1 MKNIRHLS
9 LGVFLA
15 LAQLAYGQF
24 SAQLTEASKPLV
36 EGVPEVAVVRLQT
49 LLKQNLS
56 EADWRAAAEKLL
68 EAMVTANQTADAFD
82 LLADPRL
89 RQSPSASFWRAQLLA
104 RSQREAEALPVYRQI
119 AADSNSSL
127 RMDALFGAA
136 EMLRALG
143 RTDEAL
149 QSFSELFRDPKWKV
163 RTQLRAA
170 ELYLDK
176 PDPVNARRL
185 LEKMQPATTA
195 EKRERHFLRGRLE
208 MALHRPDRAIT
219 IFESVLKNPE
229 GATHETLTSALFALA
244 DAHLQLKT
252 PETGDDAL
260 ENFIEHR
267 PSDVDLAR
275 VFAKLDELYRAERKP
290 SRAELDRW
298 TRDPAEPRRAF
309 AQWYLARFD
318 LRLGRRDRALEY
330 FAALRRTRPQLPIL
344 ASAFLEFAK
353 LELEDR
359 HFEEALAILNDARSL
374 RPEPAA
380 LDRVNLLTAQTQYH
394 AKRFDAATAGFEQI
408 GRSDDSTLA
417 SLAMFNAALSWLQK
431 GDEARFLANAEE
443 FGNKTKDEKSG
454 ADLRL
459 EAGLMEAA
467 RGDSRAADS
476 LRNFLRD
483 FPGAERA
490 SEAWVALAELAF
502 HATPPQID
510 EARKDLARAAESKS
524 TPAAQERA
532 DYLTIWLEDATLGGE
547 AKVIELAKRFIQQHE
562 SSSLVASARMKL
574 GEMYYRAEDF
584 ANAETQFELLT
595 EQNSTG
601 AFTERALFFAGE
613 SAMAS
618 MAAQSLDRALVL
630 FDRVVQLNG
639 ELKWAARN
647 EQAVIERK
655 LGKPQDA
662 LVLYDEVLNG
672 AARFGEKRE
681 AICGKG
687 DIFFELAAT
696 DPQNYQRAIEA
707 YDKLASDKD
716 APAHWRNQALFKK
729 GLCLEK
735 KADRTAALASF
746 YTVIDEGM
754 RPDRP
759 HEFFW
764 FYKAGFNAGQL
775 LEADA
780 KWESAAAVYE
790 KLAAASGT
798 RSDEARDR
806 LDRLRLEHFLRQE

>member
-1 MKNIRHLS
+1 MKNLRPIG

-15 LAQLAYGQF
+15 LAQLAHGQF
-24 SAQLTEASKPLV
+24 SAQLAEASKPLT
-36 EGVPEVAVVRLQT
+36 EGVPEVAVGRLQT

-56 EADWRAAAEKLL
+56 EPDWRAVAERLL
-68 EAMVTANQTADAFD
+68 QAMVAANRTADAFN

-89 RQSPSASFWRAQLLA
+89 RQSSSASFWRAQLLA
-104 RSQREAEALPVYRQI
+104 TSHHEAEALPLYRQI
-119 AADSNSSL
+119 AADSNSGL

-136 EMLRALG
+136 ETLRTLG

-149 QSFSELFRDPKWKV
+149 QSLTELFRDPKWHV
-163 RTQLRAA
+163 RAQLRAA

-176 PDPVNARRL
+176 PDAVNARKL
-185 LEKMQPATTA
+185 LEKVQPATTA

-208 MALHRPDRAIT
+208 MVLHRPDRAIT

-229 GATHETLTSALFALA
+229 GTTHETLTAALFALA
-244 DAHLQLKT
+244 DTHLQLKT

-275 VFAKLDELYRAERKP
+275 IFAKLDELYRAERKP

-344 ASAFLEFAK
+344 ASVFLEFAR

-359 HFEEALAILNDARSL
+359 HFDEALAILNDARSL
-374 RPEPAA
+374 RPEPAV
-380 LDRVNLLTAQTQYH
+380 LERVNFLAAQIQYH
-394 AKRFDAATAGFEQI
+394 GKNFDAAIADFEQI
-408 GRSDDSTLA
+408 GRSDSTLA
-417 SLAMFNAALSWLQK
+417 PVAMFNAALSWLQK
-431 GDEARFLANAEE
+431 GDDSRFLADAEE
-443 FGNKTKDEKSG
+443 FGNKTKGEKSPG
-454 ADLRL
+454 EPRL

-467 RGDSRAADS
+467 KGDSRAADS

-483 FPGAERA
+483 FPESERA

-502 HATPPQID
+502 HATPLRID
-510 EARKDLARAAESKS
+510 EARKNLARAAESKP
-524 TPAAQERA
+524 TATAQERA
-532 DYLTIWLEDATLGGE
+532 DYLTIWLEDATSGGE

-562 SSSLVASARMKL
+562 SSNLVASVRMKL

-595 EQNSTG
+595 EQSSTG

-662 LVLYDEVLNG
+662 LALYDEVLNG
-672 AARFGEKRE
+672 AARPGEKRE
-681 AICGKG
+681 AICGRG
-687 DIFFELAAT
+687 DIFFEMAAT

-707 YDKLASDKD
+707 YDKLAADQD

-729 GLCLEK
+729 GLCLGK
-735 KADRTAALASF
+735 KADRPAALASF
-746 YTVIDEGM
+746 YAVLDEGM

-790 KLAAASGT
+790 KLAAAGGT
-798 RSDEARDR
+798 RSDEARER

>member
-1 MKNIRHLS
+1 MKNLRRIG

-15 LAQLAYGQF
+15 LAQLAHGQF
-24 SAQLTEASKPLV
+24 SAQLAEASKPLT
-36 EGVPEVAVVRLQT
+36 EGVPEVAVGRLQT

-56 EADWRAAAEKLL
+56 EPDWRAVAERLL
-68 EAMVTANQTADAFD
+68 QAMVAANRTADAFN

-89 RQSPSASFWRAQLLA
+89 RQSSSASFWRAQLLA
-104 RSQREAEALPVYRQI
+104 TSHHEAEALPLYRQI
-119 AADSNSSL
+119 AADSNSGL

-136 EMLRALG
+136 ETLRTLG

-149 QSFSELFRDPKWKV
+149 QSFSELFRDPKWHV
-163 RTQLRAA
+163 RAQLRAA

-176 PDPVNARRL
+176 PDAVNARKL
-185 LEKMQPATTA
+185 LEKVQPATTA
-195 EKRERHFLRGRLE
+195 GKRERHFLRGRLE
-208 MALHRPDRAIT
+208 MVLHRPDRAIT
-219 IFESVLKNPE
+219 IFEAVLKSPE
-229 GATHETLTSALFALA
+229 GTTHETLTAALFALA
-244 DAHLQLKT
+244 DTHLQLKT

-275 VFAKLDELYRAERKP
+275 IFAKLDELYRAERKP

-344 ASAFLEFAK
+344 ASAFLEFAR

-359 HFEEALAILNDARSL
+359 HFDEALAILNDARSL
-374 RPEPAA
+374 RPEPAV
-380 LDRVNLLTAQTQYH
+380 LERVNFLAAQIQYH
-394 AKRFDAATAGFEQI
+394 GKNFDAAIADFEQI
-408 GRSDDSTLA
+408 GHSDSTLA
-417 SLAMFNAALSWLQK
+417 PVAMFNAALSWLQK
-431 GDEARFLANAEE
+431 GDGSRFLADAEE
-443 FGNKTKDEKSG
+443 FGNKTKGEKSPG
-454 ADLRL
+454 EPRL

-467 RGDSRAADS
+467 KGDSRAADS

-483 FPGAERA
+483 FPESERA

-502 HATPPQID
+502 HATPPRID
-510 EARKDLARAAESKS
+510 EARKDLAGAAESKS

-532 DYLTIWLEDATLGGE
+532 DYLAVWLEDATPGSE
-547 AKVIELAKRFIQQHE
+547 AKVIERAKRFIQQHE
-562 SSSLVASARMKL
+562 SSSLVASVRMKL

-662 LVLYDEVLNG
+662 VALYDEVLNG
-672 AARFGEKRE
+672 AARLGEKRE

-687 DIFFELAAT
+687 DIFFEMAAT

-707 YDKLASDKD
+707 YDKLAADRD

-729 GLCLEK
+729 GLCLGK

-746 YTVIDEGM
+746 YAVIDEGM

-790 KLAAASGT
+790 KLAAAGGS
-798 RSDEARDR
+798 RSDEARER

>member
-1 MKNIRHLS
+1 MALS
-9 LGVFLA
+9 PFA
-15 LAQLAYGQF
+15 RGQF
-24 SAQLTEASKPLV
+24 SAQLVEASKPLT
-36 EGVPEVAVVRLQT
+36 EGVPEVAVVRLQA
-49 LLKQNLS
+49 LLKQNLT
-56 EADWRAAAEKLL
+56 ELDWRAGAEKLL
-68 EAMVTANQTADAFD
+68 EAMVAANQTTDALN

-89 RQSPSASFWRAQLLA
+89 RQSPSANFWHAQLLA
-104 RSQREAEALPVYRQI
+104 KTHREAEALAFYRQI
-119 AADSNSSL
+119 AADSNSSF
-127 RMDALFGAA
+127 RMAAQFGTA

-149 QSFSELFRDPKWKV
+149 QSFSESFADPKWSV
-163 RTQLRAA
+163 RAQLRAA

-176 PDPVNARRL
+176 SDAVDARRL
-185 LEKMQPATTA
+185 LEKVQPVTTV

-208 MALHRPDRAIT
+208 AALHRPDRAIM

-229 GATHETLTSALFALA
+229 GAAHETLTAALFALA

-252 PETGDDAL
+252 PETADDAL

-290 SRAELDRW
+290 SRTELDRW

-318 LRLGRRDRALEY
+318 LRLGRRDRAREY
-330 FAALRRTRPQLPIL
+330 FNALRRTHPQSPVL
-344 ASAFLEFAK
+344 ASAFLEFAQ
-353 LELEDR
+353 LELEER
-359 HFEEALAILNDARSL
+359 HFDEALAILNEAQTL
-374 RPEPAA
+374 RPEPAV
-380 LDRVNLLTAQTQYH
+380 LDRVNLLAAQIQYR
-394 AKRFDAATAGFEQI
+394 AKHFDAATAGFDQI
-408 GRSDDSTLA
+408 AHSDSPLA
-417 SLAMFNAALSWLQK
+417 SPAMFNAALSWLQK
-431 GDEARFLANAEE
+431 GDEVRFLADAEE
-443 FGNKTKDEKSG
+443 FGNKTKDEKSR

-467 RGDSRAADS
+467 KADPRAPDS
-476 LRNFLRD
+476 LRTFLRE
-483 FPGAERA
+483 FPTAERA

-502 HATPPQID
+502 HATSPRLD
-510 EARKDLARAAESKS
+510 EARKNLVRAGESKP
-524 TPAAQERA
+524 TPSAQERA
-532 DYLTIWLEDATLGGE
+532 DYLAIWLEDATAGGE
-547 AKVIELAKRFIQQHE
+547 AKVIALAKKFIQEHE
-562 SSSLVASARMKL
+562 SSGLVASVRMKL

-584 ANAETQFELLT
+584 ANAETQFELLA
-595 EQNSTG
+595 EQNAAG
-601 AFTERALFFAGE
+601 PFTDRALFFAGE
-613 SAMAS
+613 AAMAS
-618 MAAQSLDRALVL
+618 MAGQSLDRALVL

-672 AARFGEKRE
+672 AARPAEKRE

-687 DIFFELAAT
+687 DIFFEMAAS

-707 YDKLASDKD
+707 YDKLAADRD

-735 KADRTAALASF
+735 KADRAGALASF
-746 YTVIDEGM
+746 YTVLDEGI

-790 KLAAASGT
+790 KLAAAGGT
-798 RSDEARDR
+798 RSDEARER
-806 LDRLRLEHFLRQE
+806 LDRLRLEHFLRQ

>member
-1 MKNIRHLS
+1 MRRIRDIGLIGLIAVAS
-9 LGVFLA
+9 LARADISG
-15 LAQLAYGQF
+15 QLA
-24 SAQLTEASKPLV
+24 EAARPLA
-36 EGVPEVAVVRLQT
+36 EGVPEVSVVRLEG
-49 LLKQNLS
+49 LLKQNLAES
-56 EADWRAAAEKLL
+56 DWRAVAEKLL
-68 EAMVTANQTADAFD
+68 EAMVAANQTADAFK

-89 RQSPSASFWRAQLLA
+89 RQSPSANFWRAQLLA
-104 RSQREAEALPVYRQI
+104 SSHREAEALALYRQI
-119 AADSNSSL
+119 ASDRNSNLGS
-127 RMDALFGAA
+127 DALLGAA

-149 QSFSELFRDPKWKV
+149 QSFSELFHDPKWTV
-163 RTQLRAA
+163 RAQLRAA

-176 PDPVNARRL
+176 SDAVEARRL
-185 LEKMQPATTA
+185 LEKVQPTTA
-195 EKRERHFLRGRLE
+195 FEKRERHFLRGRLE
-208 MALHRPDRAIT
+208 VALHRPDRAIAA
-219 IFESVLKNPE
+219 FESVLKNPE
-229 GATHETLTSALFALA
+229 GVTHETLTAALFALA

-252 PETGDDAL
+252 PESGDDAL

-267 PSDVDLAR
+267 PSDGDLAR
-275 VFAKLDELYRAERKP
+275 VFAKLDELYRSERKP
-290 SRAELDRW
+290 SRTELDRW

-318 LRLGRRDRALEY
+318 LRLGRRDRALEH
-330 FAALRRTRPQLPIL
+330 FSALRRTHPQLPVL
-344 ASAFLEFAK
+344 APAFLEFAQ
-353 LELEDR
+353 LELEER
-359 HFEEALAILNDARSL
+359 HFDEALALLNEARTL
-374 RPEPAA
+374 RPDPTVLE
-380 LDRVNLLTAQTQYH
+380 RVNLLAAQIQYR
-394 AKRFDAATAGFEQI
+394 AKHFEDATASFEQI
-408 GRSDDSTLA
+408 GHSDSSLA

-431 GDEARFLANAEE
+431 GDETRFLADAEE
-443 FGNKTKDEKSG
+443 FGKKTKDEKSR

-467 RGDSRAADS
+467 KGDPRATDS
-476 LRNFLRD
+476 LRNFLRE
-483 FPGAERA
+483 FPEAERG

-502 HATPPQID
+502 HASPPRLD
-510 EARKDLARAAESKS
+510 EARKDLARAAESKP
-524 TPAAQERA
+524 TPTAQEGA
-532 DYLTIWLEDATLGGE
+532 DYLMIWLEDTTSGGE
-547 AKVIELAKRFIQQHE
+547 AKVIALAKKFIQEHE
-562 SSSLVASARMKL
+562 SSSLVASVRMKL

-584 ANAETQFELLT
+584 ANAETQFELLA
-595 EQNSTG
+595 EQNSAG
-601 AFTERALFFAGE
+601 PFFERALFFAGE

-618 MAAQSLDRALVL
+618 MAGQSLDRAIVL

-655 LGKPQDA
+655 LGKSQDA

-672 AARFGEKRE
+672 AARPAEKRE

-687 DIFFELAAT
+687 DIFFEIAAT
-696 DPQNYQRAIEA
+696 DPQNYLRAIEA

-716 APAHWRNQALFKK
+716 APLHWRNQALFKK

-735 KADRTAALASF
+735 KADRGAALASF
-746 YTVIDEGM
+746 YTVLDEGM

-764 FYKAGFNAGQL
+764 FYKAGFDAGQL

-790 KLAAASGT
+790 KLAAAGGT
-798 RSDEARDR
+798 RSDEARER

>member
-1 MKNIRHLS
+1 MKNIQSLS
-9 LGVFLA
+9 VGVFLA
-15 LAQLAYGQF
+15 LVQFAHGEISAQLA
-24 SAQLTEASKPLV
+24 EASKPLI
-36 EGVPEVAVVRLQT
+36 EGVPEVAVVRLQM

-56 EADWRAAAEKLL
+56 EPDWRAVAERLVQ
-68 EAMVTANQTADAFD
+68 AMLAVNQSTDALQ
-82 LLADPRL
+82 LLADARL
-89 RQSPSASFWRAQLLA
+89 RQSPSADFWRAQLLA
-104 RSQREAEALPVYRQI
+104 SSRREAEALPLYRQI
-119 AADSNSSL
+119 AADNNSDL

-149 QSFSELFRDPKWKV
+149 QSFSVLFRDPRWNV
-163 RTQLRAA
+163 RAQLRAA
-170 ELYLDK
+170 ELYLEKSDG
-176 PDPVNARRL
+176 VNARRL
-185 LEKMQPATTA
+185 LEKVQPASIA
-195 EKRERHFLRGRLE
+195 EKKERHFLRGRLE
-208 MALHRPDRAIT
+208 TVLHRPDRAIA

-229 GATHETLTSALFALA
+229 GATHETLTATLFALA

-275 VFAKLDELYRAERKP
+275 IFAKLDELYRAEQKP
-290 SRAELDRW
+290 SRAELERW

-330 FAALRRTRPQLPIL
+330 FAALRRTHPQLPVL
-344 ASAFLEFAK
+344 AAALLELAQ

-359 HFEEALAILNDARSL
+359 HFGEALKVLNEAISL
-374 RPEPAA
+374 RPESAVMDRAKALAA
-380 LDRVNLLTAQTQYH
+380 EIQYH
-394 AKRFDAATAGFEQI
+394 AKQFDAATAAFEQI
-408 GRSDDSTLA
+408 GHSDSTLA

-431 GDEARFLANAEE
+431 GDETRFLADAEE
-443 FGNKTKDEKSG
+443 FENKSKDDKSG

-467 RGDSRAADS
+467 KGDGRATDS

-502 HATPPQID
+502 HATPPRID
-510 EARKDLARAAESKS
+510 EARKDLARAAESKP
-524 TPAAQERA
+524 TATARERT
-532 DYLTIWLEDATLGGE
+532 DYLTIWLEDATSGSE
-547 AKVIELAKRFIQQHE
+547 SKVIELTKRFIQQHE
-562 SSSLVASARMKL
+562 SSSLIASVRMKL

-584 ANAETQFELLT
+584 ANAETQFELLA
-595 EQNSTG
+595 EQNSSG
-601 AFTERALFFAGE
+601 PFTERALFFAGE

-630 FDRVVQLNG
+630 FDRVVHLNG

-662 LVLYDEVLNG
+662 LVLYDEVLSG
-672 AARFGEKRE
+672 AARPGEKRE

-687 DIFFELAAT
+687 DISFELAAS
-696 DPQNYQRAIEA
+696 DPPQYQRAIEA

-716 APAHWRNQALFKK
+716 APAQWRNQALFKK

-735 KADRTAALASF
+735 KGDRAGALASF
-746 YTVIDEGM
+746 YAVLEEGA
-754 RPDRP
+754 RPERP

-764 FYKAGFNAGQL
+764 FYKAGFNASQL

-780 KWESAAAVYE
+780 KWESAAAIYE
-790 KLAAASGT
+790 KLAAAGGT
-798 RSDEARDR
+798 RSDEARER

>member
-1 MKNIRHLS
+1 MRPVRYIS
-9 LGVFLA
+9 LA
-15 LAQLAYGQF
+15 LLMALAPFARGQF
-24 SAQLTEASKPLV
+24 SAQLAEASKPLT
-36 EGVPEVAVVRLQT
+36 EGVPEVAVVRLQE
-49 LLKQNLS
+49 LLKQNLAES
-56 EADWRAAAEKLL
+56 DWREAAEKLL
-68 EAMVTANQTADAFD
+68 EALVAANQTADAFN
-82 LLADPRL
+82 LLAEPRL
-89 RQSPSASFWRAQLLA
+89 RQSPSVNFWRAQLLA
-104 RSQREAEALPVYRQI
+104 KTHHEAEALAFYRQI
-119 AADSNSSL
+119 AADNNSSF
-127 RMDALFGAA
+127 RMNAKFGAA

-149 QSFSELFRDPKWKV
+149 QSFSELFADPKWSV
-163 RTQLRAA
+163 RAQLRAS

-176 PDPVNARRL
+176 SDVGNARRL
-185 LEKMQPATTA
+185 LEKVQPSTTA

-208 MALHRPDRAIT
+208 VALHRPDRAIT
-219 IFESVLKNPE
+219 IFESLLKNPE
-229 GATHETLTSALFALA
+229 GAAHETLTAALFALA

-252 PETGDDAL
+252 PENGDDAL

-318 LRLGRRDRALEY
+318 LRLGRRDRGLEY
-330 FAALRRTRPQLPIL
+330 FNALRRTRPQLPVL
-344 ASAFLEFAK
+344 ASAFLEFAQ
-353 LELEDR
+353 LELEEH
-359 HFEEALAILNDARSL
+359 HFDEALAILNEARRL
-374 RPEPAA
+374 RPGPAV
-380 LDRVNLLTAQTQYH
+380 LDRVNLLAAKIQYH
-394 AKRFDAATAGFEQI
+394 AKHFDAATVAFDQI
-408 GRSDDSTLA
+408 AHSDSALA
-417 SLAMFNAALSWLQK
+417 SPAMFNAALSWLQK
-431 GDEARFLANAEE
+431 GDEARFLADAEE
-443 FGNKTKDEKSG
+443 FGSKTKDEKSR

-459 EAGLMEAA
+459 EAGLTEAA
-467 RGDSRAADS
+467 KGDPRAADS
-476 LRNFLRD
+476 LRTFLRE
-483 FPGAERA
+483 FPTAGRA

-502 HATPPQID
+502 HTTPPRLD
-510 EARKDLARAAESKS
+510 EARKNLVRAGESKPTAS
-524 TPAAQERA
+524 AQERA
-532 DYLTIWLEDATLGGE
+532 DYLGIWLEDATAGGE
-547 AKVIELAKRFIQQHE
+547 TKVIALAKKFIQEHE
-562 SSSLVASARMKL
+562 SSGLVASVRMKL

-584 ANAETQFELLT
+584 ANAETQFELLA
-595 EQNSTG
+595 EQNSAG
-601 AFTERALFFAGE
+601 PLVDRALFFAGE
-613 SAMAS
+613 AAMAS
-618 MAAQSLDRALVL
+618 MAGQSLDRALVL

-639 ELKWAARN
+639 ESKWAARN

-672 AARFGEKRE
+672 AARPAEKRE

-687 DIFFELAAT
+687 DIFFEMSAS

-707 YDKLASDKD
+707 YDKLAADRD

-735 KADRTAALASF
+735 KADRAGALASF
-746 YTVIDEGM
+746 YTVLEEGI

-775 LEADA
+775 LEADS

-790 KLAAASGT
+790 KLTAAGGT
-798 RSDEARDR
+798 RSDEARER

>member
-1 MKNIRHLS
+1 MKNVRPITVGL
-9 LGVFLA
+9 FLA
-15 LAQLAYGQF
+15 LAQLTHGQS
-24 SAQLTEASKPLV
+24 SAQLAEASKPLV

-56 EADWRAAAEKLL
+56 EPDWRAVAERLL
-68 EAMVTANQTADAFD
+68 QAMVAANQTADAFN

-89 RQSPSASFWRAQLLA
+89 RQNPSANFWRAQLLA
-104 RSQREAEALPVYRQI
+104 SSRREAEALPLYRQI
-119 AADSNSSL
+119 AADTNSGL
-127 RMDALFGAA
+127 RPDALFGAA

-149 QSFSELFRDPKWKV
+149 QSFSELSRDPKWNI
-163 RTQLRAA
+163 RAQLRAV
-170 ELYLDK
+170 EIYLDK
-176 PDPVNARRL
+176 SDPVNARKL
-185 LEKMQPATTA
+185 LEKVQPATTA
-195 EKRERHFLRGRLE
+195 EKRLRHFLRGRLE

-219 IFESVLKNPE
+219 IFESVLKNPK
-229 GATHETLTSALFALA
+229 GATHETLTAALFALA
-244 DAHLQLKT
+244 EAHLQLKT
-252 PETGDDAL
+252 PESGDDAL

-290 SRAELDRW
+290 SRAELERW

-318 LRLGRRDRALEY
+318 LRIGRRDRALEY
-330 FAALRRTRPQLPIL
+330 FAALRRTHPQLSVL
-344 ASAFLEFAK
+344 APAFLEFAQ
-353 LELEDR
+353 LELEDN
-359 HFEEALAILNDARSL
+359 HFEDALAILNDARSL

-380 LDRVNLLTAQTQYH
+380 LERVNLLAAQIQYH
-394 AKRFDAATAGFEQI
+394 AKHFDAATAGFEQI
-408 GRSDDSTLA
+408 GRSNSTLA
-417 SLAMFNAALSWLQK
+417 SQATFNAALSWLQK
-431 GDEARFLANAEE
+431 GDDARFLADAEE
-443 FGNKTKDEKSG
+443 FGNKSKDEKSR

-459 EAGLMEAA
+459 DAGLMEAA
-467 RGDSRAADS
+467 KGDARAANS

-490 SEAWVALAELAF
+490 SEASVALAELAF
-502 HATPPQID
+502 HATPPRID
-510 EARKDLARAAESKS
+510 EARKNLAHAAESKP
-524 TPAAQERA
+524 TATAQERA
-532 DYLTIWLEDATLGGE
+532 DYLTIWLEDATPGSE
-547 AKVIELAKRFIQQHE
+547 TKVIELAKRFIQQHE
-562 SSSLVASARMKL
+562 SSSLLASVRMKL

-595 EQNSTG
+595 EQHSAG

-613 SAMAS
+613 SAMAG

-672 AARFGEKRE
+672 AARPGEKRE
-681 AICGKG
+681 ATCGKG
-687 DIFFELAAT
+687 DIFFETAAT
-696 DPQNYQRAIEA
+696 NPQYYQRAIEA

-735 KADRTAALASF
+735 KSDHAAALASF
-746 YTVIDEGM
+746 YTVLDEGN
-754 RPDRP
+754 RPDGP
-759 HEFFW
+759 NEFFW

-790 KLAAASGT
+790 KLAAAAGT
-798 RSDEARDR
+798 RSDEARER